1 MSNANIMSKVNELR
15 LQKVR
20 FVINNTLIF
29 DQCKTLII
37 LSALEIKETTALLM
51 LEDNACE
58 VVRCMFLLDYKEITK
73 SR

>member
-1 MSNANIMSKVNELR
+1 MSNENIMSKVNELI

-29 DQCKTLII
+29 YQCKTLII

-51 LEDNACE
+51 LGDE
-58 VVRCMFLLDYKEITK
+58 VVHVRL
-73 SR
+73 